1 MEELQL
7 TLTPSRVDQRNFGV
21 MLSNWRVGQV
31 LNALVVDRMPSGNV
45 LLNVGGREFVTPL
58 DLPVQAGSRLQLEVQ
73 QVQPQVTLKVLTNAR
88 DTPPSQLTQPT
99 TQSSQQGLL
108 SSATAFSADAKPG
121 SLSSLLVALSSLS
134 AQPALRPLI
143 SQAPALASLISALST
158 HSLQANAMSAS
169 SLAAVVGRSG
179 LFNEANLVAGRSNR
193 VSGSSKTHLAQLQ
206 KLIGDLPSANLNA
219 EARAS
224 LSTVSDFTNAALA
237 NLTQQQLISIPQ
249 DTGSQ
254 RWCFGIPLA
263 YEGSFVDLNMV
274 IERDEKSGDS
284 NPSEAMWRVDLSLS
298 LPEIGPLRVLVTMRG
313 REVSVVFNSDSS
325 QVRGLID
332 ASFGQLKERMILNDF
347 RVTSITAQA
356 MTEVQPASKDASEPS
371 GGFEVRA

>member
-88 DTPPSQLTQPT
+88 DTTPSQLTQPT
-99 TQSSQQGLL
+99 TQSSQQGML

-134 AQPALRPLI
+134 AQPALRPPI

-237 NLTQQQLISIPQ
+237 NVTQQQLISIPQ

-284 NPSEAMWRVDLSLS
+284 DPSEAMWRVDLSLS

-325 QVRGLID
+325 QVRGLVD

-356 MTEVQPASKDASEPS
+356 ITEVPTAPKDPSQSS
-371 GGFEVRA
+371 GGFEAQA

>member
-45 LLNVGGREFVTPL
+45 LLNVGGREFVTLL

-73 QVQPQVTLKVLTNAR
+73 QVQPQVTLKVLTSAR
-88 DTPPSQLTQPT
+88 EGTPSQLTQPT
-99 TQSSQQGLL
+99 TQVSQQSLL
-108 SSATAFSADAKPG
+108 SSSTAFSVDAKP
-121 SLSSLLVALSSLS
+121 SPLSSLLVALVTPS
-134 AQPALRPLI
+134 AQPALRALV
-143 SQAPALASLISALST
+143 SQAPALANLISALSSQ
-158 HSLQANAMSAS
+158 SLQATALSGGAI
-169 SLAAVVGRSG
+169 AAAVGRSG
-179 LFNEANLVAGRSNR
+179 LFNEANLAMDRGSRAS
-193 VSGSSKTHLAQLQ
+193 SSSKTQLAQLQ
-206 KLIGDLPSANLNA
+206 KLIGELPTTNLNA

-224 LSTVSDFTNAALA
+224 LSTLSDLTNAALA
-237 NLTQQQLISIPQ
+237 NLTQQQLISMPQ

-263 YEGSFVDLNMV
+263 YEGRLVDLNMV
-274 IERDEKSGDS
+274 IERDEKNGEAS
-284 NPSEAMWRVDLSLS
+284 NAEAIWRVDLSLS

-325 QVRGLID
+325 QVRGLVD
-332 ASFGQLKERMILNDF
+332 SSFGQLKERMILNDF

-356 MTEVQPASKDASEPS
+356 MTEVPTAQKDASQSS
-371 GGFEVRA
+371 GGFEVRV

>member
-73 QVQPQVTLKVLTNAR
+73 QVQPQVTLKVLTSAR
-88 DTPPSQLTQPT
+88 EGTPSQLTQPT
-99 TQSSQQGLL
+99 TQVSQQSLL
-108 SSATAFSADAKPG
+108 SSSTAFSVDAKP
-121 SLSSLLVALSSLS
+121 SPLSSLLVALATPS
-134 AQPALRPLI
+134 AQPALRALI
-143 SQAPALASLISALST
+143 SQAPALASLISALFSQ
-158 HSLQANAMSAS
+158 SLQATALSGGAI
-169 SLAAVVGRSG
+169 AAAVGRSG
-179 LFNEANLVAGRSNR
+179 LFNEANLAMDRSGRAS
-193 VSGSSKTHLAQLQ
+193 SSSKTQLAQLQ
-206 KLIGDLPSANLNA
+206 KLIGELPTTNLNA

-224 LSTVSDFTNAALA
+224 LSTLSDLTNAALA
-237 NLTQQQLISIPQ
+237 NLTQQQLISMPQ

-263 YEGSFVDLNMV
+263 YEGSLVDLNMV
-274 IERDEKSGDS
+274 IERDEKNGESS
-284 NPSEAMWRVDLSLS
+284 SAEALWRVDLSLS
-298 LPEIGPLRVLVTMRG
+298 LPEIGPIRVLVTMRG

-325 QVRGLID
+325 QVRGLVD

-356 MTEVQPASKDASEPS
+356 MTEVPAAQKDSSPSS

>member
-58 DLPVQAGSRLQLEVQ
+58 DLPVQAGTRLHLEVQ

-88 DTPPSQLTQPT
+88 EGTPSQLTPPT
-99 TQSSQQGLL
+99 TQVSQQSLL
-108 SSATAFSADAKPG
+108 SSSTAFSVDAKP
-121 SLSSLLVALSSLS
+121 SPLSSLLVALATPS
-134 AQPALRPLI
+134 AQPALRALI
-143 SQAPALASLISALST
+143 SQAPALASLISALSSQ
-158 HSLQANAMSAS
+158 SLQATALSGGA
-169 SLAAVVGRSG
+169 LAAAVGRSG
-179 LFNEANLVAGRSNR
+179 LFNEANLAVDRSSR
-193 VSGSSKTHLAQLQ
+193 ASSSSKTQLAQLQ
-206 KLIGDLPSANLNA
+206 KLIGELPTTNLNT
-219 EARAS
+219 EVRAS
-224 LSTVSDFTNAALA
+224 LSTLSDLTNAALA
-237 NLTQQQLISIPQ
+237 NLTHQQLISMPQ

-263 YEGSFVDLNMV
+263 YEGNLVDLNMV
-274 IERDEKSGDS
+274 IERDEKNGESS
-284 NPSEAMWRVDLSLS
+284 NAEALWRVDLSLT

-325 QVRGLID
+325 QVRGLVD

-356 MTEVQPASKDASEPS
+356 MTEVPTAEKDASQSS

>member
-58 DLPVQAGSRLQLEVQ
+58 DLPVQAGTRLHLEVQ

-88 DTPPSQLTQPT
+88 EGTPSQLTPST
-99 TQSSQQGLL
+99 TQVSQQSLL
-108 SSATAFSADAKPG
+108 SSSTAFSVDAKP
-121 SLSSLLVALSSLS
+121 SPLSSLLVALATPS
-134 AQPALRPLI
+134 AQPALRALI
-143 SQAPALASLISALST
+143 SQAPALASLISALSSQ
-158 HSLQANAMSAS
+158 SLQATALSGGA
-169 SLAAVVGRSG
+169 LAAAVGRSG
-179 LFNEANLVAGRSNR
+179 LFNEANLAVDRSSR
-193 VSGSSKTHLAQLQ
+193 ASSSSKTQLAQLQ
-206 KLIGDLPSANLNA
+206 KLIGELPTTNLNT
-219 EARAS
+219 EVRAS
-224 LSTVSDFTNAALA
+224 LSTLSDLTNAALA
-237 NLTQQQLISIPQ
+237 NLTHQQLISMPQ

-263 YEGSFVDLNMV
+263 YEGRLVDLNMV
-274 IERDEKSGDS
+274 IERDEKNGESS
-284 NPSEAMWRVDLSLS
+284 NAEALWRVDLSLT

-325 QVRGLID
+325 QVRGLVD

-356 MTEVQPASKDASEPS
+356 MTEVPTAEKDASQSS

>member
-58 DLPVQAGSRLQLEVQ
+58 DLPVQAGTRLHLEVQ

-88 DTPPSQLTQPT
+88 EGTPSQLTLPT
-99 TQSSQQGLL
+99 TQVSQQSLL
-108 SSATAFSADAKPG
+108 SSSTAFSVDAKP
-121 SLSSLLVALSSLS
+121 SPLSSLLVALATPS
-134 AQPALRPLI
+134 AQPALRALI
-143 SQAPALASLISALST
+143 SQAPALASLISALSSQ
-158 HSLQANAMSAS
+158 SLQATALSGGA
-169 SLAAVVGRSG
+169 LAAAVGRSG
-179 LFNEANLVAGRSNR
+179 LFNEANLAVDRSSR
-193 VSGSSKTHLAQLQ
+193 ASSSSKTQLAQLQ
-206 KLIGDLPSANLNA
+206 KLIGELPTTNLNT
-219 EARAS
+219 EVRAS
-224 LSTVSDFTNAALA
+224 LSTLSDLTNAALA
-237 NLTQQQLISIPQ
+237 NLTHQQLISMPQ

-263 YEGSFVDLNMV
+263 YEGSLVDLNMV
-274 IERDEKSGDS
+274 IERDEKNGESS
-284 NPSEAMWRVDLSLS
+284 NAEALWRVDLSLT

-325 QVRGLID
+325 QVRGLVD

-356 MTEVQPASKDASEPS
+356 MTEVPTAQKDASQSS

>member
-45 LLNVGGREFVTPL
+45 LLNVGGREFVTPM

-73 QVQPQVTLKVLTNAR
+73 QVQPQVTLKVLTSAR
-88 DTPPSQLTQPT
+88 EGTPSQLTQPT
-99 TQSSQQGLL
+99 TQVSQQSLL
-108 SSATAFSADAKPG
+108 SSSTAFSVDAKP
-121 SLSSLLVALSSLS
+121 SPLSSLLVALATPS
-134 AQPALRPLI
+134 AQPALRALV
-143 SQAPALASLISALST
+143 SQAPALASLVSALSSQT
-158 HSLQANAMSAS
+158 LQANALSGGAISAAIS
-169 SLAAVVGRSG
+169 RSG
-179 LFNEANLVAGRSNR
+179 LFNEANLAVDRGSRAS
-193 VSGSSKTHLAQLQ
+193 SSSKTQLAQLQ
-206 KLIGDLPSANLNA
+206 KLIGELPTTNLNR

-224 LSTVSDFTNAALA
+224 LSTLSDLTNAALA
-237 NLTQQQLISIPQ
+237 NLTQQQLISMPQ

-254 RWCFGIPLA
+254 RWCFVMPMA

-274 IERDEKSGDS
+274 IERDEKNGEAS
-284 NPSEAMWRVDLSLS
+284 NAEAIWRVDLSLS
-298 LPEIGPLRVLVTMRG
+298 LPEIGPLRVLVAMRG

-325 QVRGLID
+325 QVRGLVD
-332 ASFGQLKERMILNDF
+332 SSFGQLKERMILNDF

-356 MTEVQPASKDASEPS
+356 MTEVPTAQKDASQS
-371 GGFEVRA
+371 SVGFEVRA

>member
-73 QVQPQVTLKVLTNAR
+73 QVQPQVTLKVLTSAR
-88 DTPPSQLTQPT
+88 EGTPSQLTQPT
-99 TQSSQQGLL
+99 TQVSQQSLL
-108 SSATAFSADAKPG
+108 SSSTAFSVDAKP
-121 SLSSLLVALSSLS
+121 SPLSSLLVALATPS
-134 AQPALRPLI
+134 AQPALRALV
-143 SQAPALASLISALST
+143 SQAPALASLISALSSQ
-158 HSLQANAMSAS
+158 SLQATALSGGAI
-169 SLAAVVGRSG
+169 AAAVGRSG
-179 LFNEANLVAGRSNR
+179 LFNEANLAMDRSSR
-193 VSGSSKTHLAQLQ
+193 ASSSSKTQLAQLQ
-206 KLIGDLPSANLNA
+206 KLIGELPTTNLNA

-224 LSTVSDFTNAALA
+224 LSTLSDLTNAALA
-237 NLTQQQLISIPQ
+237 NLTQQQLISMPQ

-263 YEGSFVDLNMV
+263 YEGSLVDLNMV
-274 IERDEKSGDS
+274 IERDEKNGESS
-284 NPSEAMWRVDLSLS
+284 SAEALWRVDLSLS
-298 LPEIGPLRVLVTMRG
+298 LPEIGPIRVLVTMRG

-325 QVRGLID
+325 QVRGLVD
-332 ASFGQLKERMILNDF
+332 ATFGQLKERMILNDF

-356 MTEVQPASKDASEPS
+356 MTEVPAAQKDSSQSS

>member
-45 LLNVGGREFVTPL
+45 LLNVGGREFVTPM

-73 QVQPQVTLKVLTNAR
+73 QVQPQVTLKVLTSAR
-88 DTPPSQLTQPT
+88 EGTPSQLTQPT
-99 TQSSQQGLL
+99 TQVSQQSLL
-108 SSATAFSADAKPG
+108 SSSTAFSVDAKP
-121 SLSSLLVALSSLS
+121 SPLSSLLVALATPS
-134 AQPALRPLI
+134 AQPALRALV
-143 SQAPALASLISALST
+143 SQAPALASLVSALSSQT
-158 HSLQANAMSAS
+158 LQANALSGGAISAAIS
-169 SLAAVVGRSG
+169 RSG
-179 LFNEANLVAGRSNR
+179 LFNEVNLAVDRGSRAS
-193 VSGSSKTHLAQLQ
+193 SSSKTQLAQLQ
-206 KLIGDLPSANLNA
+206 KLIGELPTTNLNR

-224 LSTVSDFTNAALA
+224 LSTLSDLTNAALA
-237 NLTQQQLISIPQ
+237 NLTQQQLTSMPQ

-254 RWCFGIPLA
+254 RWCFVMPMA

-274 IERDEKSGDS
+274 IERDEKNGEAS
-284 NPSEAMWRVDLSLS
+284 NAEAIWRVDLSLS
-298 LPEIGPLRVLVTMRG
+298 LPEIGPLRVLVAMRG

-325 QVRGLID
+325 QVRGLVD
-332 ASFGQLKERMILNDF
+332 SSFGQLKERMILNDF

-356 MTEVQPASKDASEPS
+356 MTEVPTAQKDASQS
-371 GGFEVRA
+371 SVGFEVRA

>member
-73 QVQPQVTLKVLTNAR
+73 QVQPQVTLKVLSQVR
-88 DTPPSQLTQPT
+88 DTPPSQLTQAT
-99 TQSSQQGLL
+99 TQSSQQSLV
-108 SSATAFSADAKPG
+108 SNTTAFSVDAKPRP
-121 SLSSLLVALSSLS
+121 LSSLMVALSSLS

-143 SQAPALASLISALST
+143 SQTPALANLISALST

-169 SLAAVVGRSG
+169 SLAAVVGRLG
-179 LFNEANLVAGRSNR
+179 LFNETNLATGRTNR
-193 VSGSSKTHLAQLQ
+193 ASGSSKTHLAQLQ
-206 KLIGDLPSANLNA
+206 KLIRELPSANLNA
-219 EARAS
+219 EARAA
-224 LSTVSDFTNAALA
+224 LSTVSDLTNAALA
-237 NLTQQQLISIPQ
+237 NLTQQQLISMPQ

-254 RWCFGIPLA
+254 RWCFGIPIA

-274 IERDEKSGDS
+274 VERDEKSADLNS
-284 NPSEAMWRVDLSLS
+284 AEAIWRVDLSLS
-298 LPEIGPLRVLVTMRG
+298 LPEIGPLRVLIAMKG
-313 REVSVVFNSDSS
+313 RELSVVFHSDSS
-325 QVRGLID
+325 QVRSLAD
-332 ASFGQLKERMILNDF
+332 LSFGQLKERMILSDF
-347 RVTSITAQA
+347 RVKSITSQA
-356 MTEVQPASKDASEPS
+356 MTEKSTAPIDPAASS
-371 GGFEVRA
+371 SGFEVRA

>member
-45 LLNVGGREFVTPL
+45 LLNVAGREFVTPL

-73 QVQPQVTLKVLTNAR
+73 QLQPQVMLKVLTNVR
-88 DTPPSQLTQPT
+88 DGTPSQLTQPT
-99 TQSSQQGLL
+99 TQASQQSLL
-108 SSATAFSADAKPG
+108 SSSTAFSVDAKP
-121 SLSSLLVALSSLS
+121 SPLSSLLVALATPS
-134 AQPALRPLI
+134 AQSALRALV
-143 SQAPALASLISALST
+143 SQAPALASLISALSSHT
-158 HSLQANAMSAS
+158 LQANALSGGAISAAIS
-169 SLAAVVGRSG
+169 RSG
-179 LFNEANLVAGRSNR
+179 LFNEANLVVDRGSRAS
-193 VSGSSKTHLAQLQ
+193 SSSKTQLAQLQ
-206 KLIGDLPSANLNA
+206 KLIGELPTTNLNT

-224 LSTVSDFTNAALA
+224 LSTLSDLTNAALA
-237 NLTQQQLISIPQ
+237 NLTQQQLISMPQ

-263 YEGSFVDLNMV
+263 YEGNLVDLNMV
-274 IERDEKSGDS
+274 IERDEKNGESS
-284 NPSEAMWRVDLSLS
+284 NAEALWRVDLSLT
-298 LPEIGPLRVLVTMRG
+298 LPEIGPLRVLITMSG
-313 REVSVVFNSDSS
+313 REVTVVFNSDSS
-325 QVRGLID
+325 QVRGLVD
-332 ASFGQLKERMILNDF
+332 SSFGQLKERMILNDF

-356 MTEVQPASKDASEPS
+356 MTEVPTAQKDASQSS

>member
-58 DLPVQAGSRLQLEVQ
+58 DLPVQAGTRLHLEVQ

-88 DTPPSQLTQPT
+88 EGTPSQLTQPT
-99 TQSSQQGLL
+99 TQVSQQSLL
-108 SSATAFSADAKPG
+108 SSSTAFSVDAKP
-121 SLSSLLVALSSLS
+121 SPLSSLLVALATPS
-134 AQPALRPLI
+134 AQPALRALI
-143 SQAPALASLISALST
+143 SQAPALASLISALSSQ
-158 HSLQANAMSAS
+158 SLQATALSGGA
-169 SLAAVVGRSG
+169 LAAAVGRSG
-179 LFNEANLVAGRSNR
+179 LFNEANLAVDRSSR
-193 VSGSSKTHLAQLQ
+193 ASSSSKTQLAQLQ
-206 KLIGDLPSANLNA
+206 KLIGELPITNLNT
-219 EARAS
+219 EVRAS
-224 LSTVSDFTNAALA
+224 LSTLSDLTNAALA
-237 NLTQQQLISIPQ
+237 NLTHQQLISMPQ
-249 DTGSQ
+249 DMGSQ

-263 YEGSFVDLNMV
+263 YEGNLVDLNMV
-274 IERDEKSGDS
+274 IERDEKNGELDS
-284 NPSEAMWRVDLSLS
+284 AEALWRVDLSLT

-325 QVRGLID
+325 QVRGLVD

-347 RVTSITAQA
+347 RVTSITSQA
-356 MTEVQPASKDASEPS
+356 MTEVPTAQKDASQSS
-371 GGFEVRA
+371 GGFKVRA

>member
-21 MLSNWRVGQV
+21 MLNNWRVGQV

-88 DTPPSQLTQPT
+88 DTTPSQLTQPT
-99 TQSSQQGLL
+99 TQSSRQSPL
-108 SSATAFSADAKPG
+108 SNATAFSVDAKPTA
-121 SLSSLLVALSSLS
+121 LSSLLVALSSLS
-134 AQPALRPLI
+134 AQPTLRSLI

-169 SLAAVVGRSG
+169 SLAAVIGRSG
-179 LFNEANLVAGRSNR
+179 LFNEANLVAGRSTR
-193 VSGSSKTHLAQLQ
+193 ASGSSKTHLAQLQ
-206 KLIGDLPSANLNA
+206 KLIGELPSANLNA

-237 NLTQQQLISIPQ
+237 NLTQQQLISMPQ

-254 RWCFGIPLA
+254 RWCFGIPMA

-274 IERDEKSGDS
+274 IEQEENST
-284 NPSEAMWRVDLSLS
+284 SENGKDAIWRVDLSLS
-298 LPEIGPLRVLVTMRG
+298 LPEIGPLRVLIALKG
-313 REVSVVFNSDSS
+313 RELSVAFHSDSS
-325 QVRGLID
+325 KVRSLAD
-332 ASFGQLKERMILNDF
+332 LSFGQLKERMILNDF
-347 RVTSITAQA
+347 RVKSITAQA
-356 MTEVQPASKDASEPS
+356 MTEKSTALTDLAAPS
-371 GGFEVRA
+371 TGFEVRA

>member
-73 QVQPQVTLKVLTNAR
+73 QVQPQVTMKVLTNAR
-88 DTPPSQLTQPT
+88 ESTPSQLTQPT
-99 TQSSQQGLL
+99 RQSSQQGLL
-108 SSATAFSADAKPG
+108 SSATAFSADAKP
-121 SLSSLLVALSSLS
+121 SPLSSLLVALSTPS
-134 AQPALRPLI
+134 AQPALRALV
-143 SQAPALASLISALST
+143 SQAPALASLISALSSQ
-158 HSLQANAMSAS
+158 SLQATALSGGA
-169 SLAAVVGRSG
+169 LAAAIGRSG
-179 LFNEANLVAGRSNR
+179 LFNEANLAMDRGSRTS
-193 VSGSSKTHLAQLQ
+193 SSSKTQLAQLQ
-206 KLIGDLPSANLNA
+206 KLIGELPATNLNT

-224 LSTVSDFTNAALA
+224 LSTLSDLTNAALA

-356 MTEVQPASKDASEPS
+356 ITEVPTAPKDPS
-371 GGFEVRA
+371 QSSVGFKAQA

>member
-73 QVQPQVTLKVLTNAR
+73 QVQPQVTLKVLTSAR
-88 DTPPSQLTQPT
+88 DATPSQLTQPT
-99 TQSSQQGLL
+99 TQASQQSLL
-108 SSATAFSADAKPG
+108 SSSTAFSVDAKP
-121 SLSSLLVALSSLS
+121 SPLSSLLVALAIPS
-134 AQPALRPLI
+134 AQPALRALVA
-143 SQAPALASLISALST
+143 QAPALASLISALS
-158 HSLQANAMSAS
+158 SQGLQATALSGGA
-169 SLAAVVGRSG
+169 LAAAIGRSG
-179 LFNEANLVAGRSNR
+179 LFNEANLAMDRGSRAS
-193 VSGSSKTHLAQLQ
+193 SSSKTQLAQLQ
-206 KLIGDLPSANLNA
+206 KLIGELPTTNLNT

-224 LSTVSDFTNAALA
+224 LSTLSDLTNAALA

-249 DTGSQ
+249 DSGLQ
-254 RWCFGIPLA
+254 RWCFGTPML
-263 YEGSFVDLNMV
+263 YEGSLVDLNMV
-274 IERDEKSGDS
+274 IERDEKNGEAS
-284 NPSEAMWRVDLSLS
+284 NNEAIWRVDLSLS
-298 LPEIGPLRVLVTMRG
+298 LPEIGPIRVLVTMRG

-325 QVRGLID
+325 QVRGLVD

-347 RVTSITAQA
+347 RVTSITSQA
-356 MTEVQPASKDASEPS
+356 MTEAPTAQKGSSQSS
-371 GGFEVRA
+371 GSFEVRA

>member
-58 DLPVQAGSRLQLEVQ
+58 DLPVQAGTRLHLEVQ

-88 DTPPSQLTQPT
+88 EGTPSQLTPWT
-99 TQSSQQGLL
+99 TQVSQQSLL
-108 SSATAFSADAKPG
+108 SSSTAFSVDAKP
-121 SLSSLLVALSSLS
+121 SPLSSLLVALATPS
-134 AQPALRPLI
+134 AQPALRALI
-143 SQAPALASLISALST
+143 SQAPALASLISALSSQ
-158 HSLQANAMSAS
+158 SLQATALSGGA
-169 SLAAVVGRSG
+169 LAAAVGRSG
-179 LFNEANLVAGRSNR
+179 LFNEANLAVDRSSR
-193 VSGSSKTHLAQLQ
+193 ASSSSKTQLAQLQ
-206 KLIGDLPSANLNA
+206 KLIGELPTTNLNT
-219 EARAS
+219 EVRAS
-224 LSTVSDFTNAALA
+224 LSTLSDLTNAALA
-237 NLTQQQLISIPQ
+237 NLTHQQLISMPQ

-263 YEGSFVDLNMV
+263 YEGRLVDLNMV
-274 IERDEKSGDS
+274 IERDEKNGESS
-284 NPSEAMWRVDLSLS
+284 NAEALWRVDLSLT

-325 QVRGLID
+325 QVRGLVD

-356 MTEVQPASKDASEPS
+356 MTEVPTAQKDASQSS

>member
-73 QVQPQVTLKVLTNAR
+73 QVQPQVTLKVLTSAR
-88 DTPPSQLTQPT
+88 EGTPSQLTQPI
-99 TQSSQQGLL
+99 TQVSQQSLL
-108 SSATAFSADAKPG
+108 SSSTAFSVDAKP
-121 SLSSLLVALSSLS
+121 SPLSSLLVALATPS
-134 AQPALRPLI
+134 AQPALRALI
-143 SQAPALASLISALST
+143 SQAPALASLISALFSQ
-158 HSLQANAMSAS
+158 SLQATALSGGAI
-169 SLAAVVGRSG
+169 AAAVGRSG
-179 LFNEANLVAGRSNR
+179 LFNEANLAMDRSGRAS
-193 VSGSSKTHLAQLQ
+193 SSSKTQLAQLQ
-206 KLIGDLPSANLNA
+206 KLIGELPTTNLNA

-224 LSTVSDFTNAALA
+224 LSTLSDLTNAALA
-237 NLTQQQLISIPQ
+237 NLTQQQLISMPQ

-263 YEGSFVDLNMV
+263 YEGSLVDLDMV
-274 IERDEKSGDS
+274 IERDEKNGESS
-284 NPSEAMWRVDLSLS
+284 SAEALWRVDLSLS
-298 LPEIGPLRVLVTMRG
+298 LPEIGPIRVLVTMRG

-325 QVRGLID
+325 QVRGLVD

-356 MTEVQPASKDASEPS
+356 MTEVPAAQKDSSPSS

>member
-73 QVQPQVTLKVLTNAR
+73 QVQPQVTLKVLTSAR
-88 DTPPSQLTQPT
+88 DATPSQLTQPAT
-99 TQSSQQGLL
+99 HASQQSLWSG
-108 SSATAFSADAKPG
+108 STAFSVDAKP
-121 SLSSLLVALSSLS
+121 SPLSSLLVAFATPS
-134 AQPALRPLI
+134 AQPALRALI
-143 SQAPALASLISALST
+143 SQAPPLASLISALSSQ
-158 HSLQANAMSAS
+158 SLQATALSGGAISAAIS
-169 SLAAVVGRSG
+169 RSG
-179 LFNEANLVAGRSNR
+179 LFNEANLAVDRGSRAS
-193 VSGSSKTHLAQLQ
+193 SSSKTQLAQLQ
-206 KLIGDLPSANLNA
+206 KLIGELPTTNLNA

-224 LSTVSDFTNAALA
+224 LSTFSDLTNAALA
-237 NLTQQQLISIPQ
+237 NLTQQQLISMPQ

-254 RWCFGIPLA
+254 RWCFGIPVA
-263 YEGSFVDLNMV
+263 YEGRLVDLNMV
-274 IERDEKSGDS
+274 IERDEKNGELGSA
-284 NPSEAMWRVDLSLS
+284 EALWRVDLSLS
-298 LPEIGPLRVLVTMRG
+298 LPEIGPIRVLVTMRG

-325 QVRGLID
+325 QVRGLVD
-332 ASFGQLKERMILNDF
+332 SSFGQLKERMILNDF

-356 MTEVQPASKDASEPS
+356 MTEVPTAQKDASQSS

>member
-73 QVQPQVTLKVLTNAR
+73 QVQPQVTLKVLTNVR
-88 DTPPSQLTQPT
+88 DGTPSQLTQPT
-99 TQSSQQGLL
+99 TQASQQSLL
-108 SSATAFSADAKPG
+108 SSSTAFSVDAKP
-121 SLSSLLVALSSLS
+121 SPLSSLLVALATPS
-134 AQPALRPLI
+134 AQPALRALV
-143 SQAPALASLISALST
+143 SQAPALASLISALSSHT
-158 HSLQANAMSAS
+158 LQANALSGGAISAAIS
-169 SLAAVVGRSG
+169 RSG
-179 LFNEANLVAGRSNR
+179 LFNEANLVVDRGSR
-193 VSGSSKTHLAQLQ
+193 VSSSSKTQLAQLQ
-206 KLIGDLPSANLNA
+206 KLIGELPTTNLNT

-224 LSTVSDFTNAALA
+224 LSTLSDLTNAALA
-237 NLTQQQLISIPQ
+237 NLTQQQLISMPQ

-263 YEGSFVDLNMV
+263 YEGNLVDLNMV
-274 IERDEKSGDS
+274 IERDEKNGESS
-284 NPSEAMWRVDLSLS
+284 NAEALWRVDLSLT
-298 LPEIGPLRVLVTMRG
+298 LPEIGPLRVLITMSG
-313 REVSVVFNSDSS
+313 REVTVVFNSDSS
-325 QVRGLID
+325 QVRGLVD
-332 ASFGQLKERMILNDF
+332 SSFGQLKERMILNDF

-356 MTEVQPASKDASEPS
+356 MTEVPTAQKDASQSS

>member
-88 DTPPSQLTQPT
+88 ESTPSQLTQPT

-356 MTEVQPASKDASEPS
+356 ITEVPTAPKDPSQSS
-371 GGFEVRA
+371 GGFEAQA